1 LTKPKQN
8 PTFNSQLTHTMAE
21 PTLLE
26 KAKQIFEKFLLRQG
40 SRKTPERYSVLEEL
54 YLLHEDEHIDVEGL
68 FLKMRNKGYT
78 ISRATIYNTLD
89 LLVESGLAV
98 KHQFKNKVALY
109 EQALSYTHH
118 DHHVCNQCQRI
129 REFSDPRL
137 TEIKETMSREFAST
151 MSSHALVLYGDCQ
164 LKDCVHMNATP
175 TF

>member
-1 LTKPKQN
+1 
-8 PTFNSQLTHTMAE
+8 MAE

-98 KHQFKNKVALY
+98 KQQFKNKVALY
-109 EQALSYTHH
+109 E
-118 DHHVCNQCQRI
+118 
-129 REFSDPRL
+129 
-137 TEIKETMSREFAST
+137 
-151 MSSHALVLYGDCQ
+151 
-164 LKDCVHMNATP
+164 
-175 TF
+175 